1 MAQELLDP
9 PDLDDDDDLS
19 LDVPFEQE
27 PPPLWE
33 RQPNEHPKAYHA
45 FCHYR
50 DLKVRSQPLAYR
62 EHKLKCEGLTVT
74 TIAPRRWGV
83 WSAEWKWRDRCAAYD
98 TEIERQVRE
107 RLIKA
112 QVEARERHAR
122 MAQATLTTLT
132 MPIKAVLEA
141 SQNRDWMK
149 GLTDAASAGPH
160 AAMAFIRDISRI
172 AGVFPGLVAVERL
185 ALGMSTEAV
194 EIDDKR
200 DDDLDAV
207 LAKRIIEDPAA
218 TELAI
223 QLLNHVA
230 NTGKGAALGPSPFG
244 ESGPLVPDG
253 APELPDE
260 ETG

>member
-1 MAQELLDP
+1 MAQELALLDP
-9 PDLDDDDDLS
+9 DDDDDA
-19 LDVPFEQE
+19 LDEAPVEQE
-27 PPPLWE
+27 PVPSWE

-50 DLKVRSQPLAYR
+50 DLKVRSQPLAFR
-62 EHKLKCEGLTVT
+62 DHKLKCEGLTVT
-74 TIAPRRWGV
+74 TIAPTRWAV
-83 WSAEWKWRDRCAAYD
+83 WAAQWHWRDRVAAYD

-107 RLIKA
+107 RLIRS

-141 SQNRDWMK
+141 SQNRDWVK
-149 GLTDAASAGPH
+149 QLTEAASAGPH

-194 EIDDKR
+194 EIHDRR
-200 DDDLDAV
+200 DDDLDTV
-207 LAKRIIEDPAA
+207 LAKRITEDPAA
-218 TELAI
+218 VELAV
-223 QLLNHVA
+223 QLLDHVA
-230 NTGKGAALGPSPFG
+230 NAGKGAALGPSPFG
-244 ESGPLVPDG
+244 EPGPVAPDG

-260 ETG
+260 TAG